1 MDEILAVYLGAATI
15 GLLHGVEPGHGWPVA
30 AVYAVNRNRRYLSGL
45 VTAGILSAAHL
56 ISSLAVV
63 LVFLFLRPHLGFLSG
78 STLSAISGTLLLFFA
93 IHMWRSSAHS
103 HRHPEDEKTPV
114 SLWQMATFAFILGFV
129 HEEEIAL
136 LTLCLAGINCL
147 ALMLTYATAVT
158 VAITCLTL
166 SAVWAYEAVRQR
178 FDALERHLPRLSA
191 IFLAGLG
198 ALYLFKAL

>member
-78 STLSAISGTLLLFFA
+78 STLSAISGTLLLLFA
-93 IHMWRSSAHS
+93 ILMWRSSARS
-103 HRHPEDEKTPV
+103 HRHPEDEKT
-114 SLWQMATFAFILGFV
+114 ATFAFILGFV
-129 HEEEIAL
+129 HEEEFAL

-147 ALMLTYATAVT
+147 VLMLTYATAVT

-191 IFLAGLG
+191 VFLGGLG
-198 ALYLFKAL
+198 VLYLFKAL